1 MIRMI
6 YLNNVSKKYK
16 DLDILLHANYR
27 FKDGTLTCVLGNSG
41 AGKSTLLNLIAGLDI
56 DYDGEIEN
64 LCFKEKNFSNKNL
77 SNYRFNNVG
86 FIFQDYHLLNGYTV
100 LENVIM
106 GAHLDSELTK
116 EEKIEK
122 ALNLLTELGLKN
134 KANQMVHELSGGQK
148 QRVSIARALMN
159 DPKIILADE
168 PTAAL
173 DELNSDGVMKILKRL
188 ARNRTVIVITHSEK
202 VSKYADEIVCLKNH
216 TIEIVKEKERYELD
230 YSKESQTFTA
240 KKAKEIVPK
249 LNSKL
254 LFWIAIR
261 NFRIHFLKNLL
272 AIVLISLGTVSFIS
286 TLGIKNTI
294 KNEIQSFKEKNDY
307 YSKGSIAFSKKP
319 LSEGLTYLQTL
330 PNVKDVYYQYNLQN
344 INLKYDHKNKHLDT
358 KSPTFI
364 SSDLSMIYGDMP
376 KDNRNEISLSLSVA
390 SSLSKN
396 INQLV
401 GKHVDFEYFDKE
413 GQKHKIKMKVSGISN
428 DTFDNFTMSTKL
440 EKKIY
445 KEVAKGEAS
454 AIAFSVKNFED
465 IPKIHRLLKSKGYDI
480 YTKEK
485 DIRAFKNSFADTIK
499 LFTILSN
506 LLLLLFISVSFIIIY
521 RISITRYSEV
531 GILSCLGYG
540 TRNISKILRRETVL
554 FCLLSILFS
563 SIWLLIFNT
572 VYSHNFG
579 YNLEFNFQLGLL
591 LLLVNIGLVF
601 GITGFVNYRLVNLSP
616 SLALKK

>member
-148 QRVSIARALMN
+148 QRASIARALMN

-401 GKHVDFEYFDKE
+401 GKYVDFEYFDKE

-465 IPKIHRLLKSKGYDI
+465 IPKIHRLLKSEGYDI

-531 GILSCLGYG
+531 GILSCLGYS

-554 FCLLSILFS
+554 FCLLSVLFS

-572 VYSHNFG
+572 VYSQNFG
-579 YNLEFNFQLGLL
+579 YNLEFNFQLGML

>member
-1 MIRMI
+1 MI

-148 QRVSIARALMN
+148 QRASIARALMN

-401 GKHVDFEYFDKE
+401 GKYVDFEYFDKE

-465 IPKIHRLLKSKGYDI
+465 IPKIHRLLKSEGYDI

-531 GILSCLGYG
+531 GILSCLGYS

-579 YNLEFNFQLGLL
+579 YNLEFNFQLGML

>member
-1 MIRMI
+1 M
-6 YLNNVSKKYK
+6 
-16 DLDILLHANYR
+16 
-27 FKDGTLTCVLGNSG
+27 
-41 AGKSTLLNLIAGLDI
+41 
-56 DYDGEIEN
+56 
-64 LCFKEKNFSNKNL
+64 
-77 SNYRFNNVG
+77 
-86 FIFQDYHLLNGYTV
+86 
-100 LENVIM
+100 
-106 GAHLDSELTK
+106 
-116 EEKIEK
+116 
-122 ALNLLTELGLKN
+122 
-134 KANQMVHELSGGQK
+134 
-148 QRVSIARALMN
+148 
-159 DPKIILADE
+159 
-168 PTAAL
+168 
-173 DELNSDGVMKILKRL
+173 
-188 ARNRTVIVITHSEK
+188 
-202 VSKYADEIVCLKNH
+202 
-216 TIEIVKEKERYELD
+216 
-230 YSKESQTFTA
+230 
-240 KKAKEIVPK
+240 
-249 LNSKL
+249 
-254 LFWIAIR
+254 
-261 NFRIHFLKNLL
+261 
-272 AIVLISLGTVSFIS
+272 ISLGTVSFIS

-376 KDNRNEISLSLSVA
+376 KDNRNEISLCLSVS

-401 GKHVDFEYFDKE
+401 GKYVDFEYFDKE

-531 GILSCLGYG
+531 GILSCLGYS

-572 VYSHNFG
+572 VYSQNFG
-579 YNLEFNFQLGLL
+579 YNLEFNFQLGML

-601 GITGFVNYRLVNLSP
+601 GITGFVNYRFVNLSP

>member
-148 QRVSIARALMN
+148 QRASIARALMN

-344 INLKYDHKNKHLDT
+344 IHLKYDHKNKHLDT
-358 KSPTFI
+358 KSPTLI
-364 SSDLSMIYGDMP
+364 SSNLSMIYGDMP
-376 KDNRNEISLSLSVA
+376 KDNRNEISLCLSVA

-401 GKHVDFEYFDKE
+401 GKYVDFEYFDKE

-531 GILSCLGYG
+531 GILSCLGYS

-572 VYSHNFG
+572 VYSQNFG
-579 YNLEFNFQLGLL
+579 YNLEFNFQLGML

-601 GITGFVNYRLVNLSP
+601 GITGFVNYRFVNLSP

>member
-148 QRVSIARALMN
+148 QRASIARALMN

-344 INLKYDHKNKHLDT
+344 IHLKYDHKNKHLDT
-358 KSPTFI
+358 KSPTLI
-364 SSDLSMIYGDMP
+364 SSNLSMIYGDMP

-401 GKHVDFEYFDKE
+401 GKYVDFEYFDKE

-531 GILSCLGYG
+531 GILSCLGYS

-572 VYSHNFG
+572 VYSQNFG

>member
-1 MIRMI
+1 MI

-531 GILSCLGYG
+531 GILSCLGYS

-554 FCLLSILFS
+554 FCLLSVLFS

>member
-1 MIRMI
+1 MI

-148 QRVSIARALMN
+148 QRASIARALMN

-216 TIEIVKEKERYELD
+216 TIEVVKEKERYELD

-344 INLKYDHKNKHLDT
+344 IHLKYDHKNKHLDT
-358 KSPTFI
+358 KSPTLI
-364 SSDLSMIYGDMP
+364 SSNLSMIYGDMP

-401 GKHVDFEYFDKE
+401 GKYVDFEYFDKE

-454 AIAFSVKNFED
+454 AIAFSVKNFEE

-531 GILSCLGYG
+531 GILSCLGYS

-572 VYSHNFG
+572 VYSQNFG
-579 YNLEFNFQLGLL
+579 YNLEFNFQLGML

>member
-1 MIRMI
+1 M
-6 YLNNVSKKYK
+6 
-16 DLDILLHANYR
+16 
-27 FKDGTLTCVLGNSG
+27 
-41 AGKSTLLNLIAGLDI
+41 
-56 DYDGEIEN
+56 
-64 LCFKEKNFSNKNL
+64 

-148 QRVSIARALMN
+148 QRASIARALMN

-344 INLKYDHKNKHLDT
+344 IHLKYDHKNKHLDT
-358 KSPTFI
+358 KSPTLI
-364 SSDLSMIYGDMP
+364 SSNLSMIYGDMP

-401 GKHVDFEYFDKE
+401 GKYVDFEYFDKE

-531 GILSCLGYG
+531 GILSCLGYS

-572 VYSHNFG
+572 VYSQNFG
-579 YNLEFNFQLGLL
+579 YNLEFNFQLGML

>member
-1 MIRMI
+1 MI

-148 QRVSIARALMN
+148 QRASIARALMN

-173 DELNSDGVMKILKRL
+173 DELNSDGVMKTLKRL

-376 KDNRNEISLSLSVA
+376 KDNRNEISLCLSVS

-401 GKHVDFEYFDKE
+401 GKYVDFEYFDKE

-531 GILSCLGYG
+531 GILSCLGYS

-572 VYSHNFG
+572 VYSQNFG
-579 YNLEFNFQLGLL
+579 YNLEFNFQLGML

-601 GITGFVNYRLVNLSP
+601 GITGFVNYRFVNLSP

>member
-188 ARNRTVIVITHSEK
+188 TRNRTVIVITHSEK

-531 GILSCLGYG
+531 GILSCLGYS

>member
-1 MIRMI
+1 MI

-148 QRVSIARALMN
+148 QRASIARALMN

-173 DELNSDGVMKILKRL
+173 DELNSDGVMKTLKRL

-401 GKHVDFEYFDKE
+401 GKYVDFEYFDKE

-531 GILSCLGYG
+531 GILSCLGYS

-554 FCLLSILFS
+554 FCLLSVLFS

-579 YNLEFNFQLGLL
+579 YNLEFNFQLGML

>member
-1 MIRMI
+1 MI

-64 LCFKEKNFSNKNL
+64 LCFKEKNLSNKNL

-100 LENVIM
+100 LENIIM

-116 EEKIEK
+116 EKKIEK

-134 KANQMVHELSGGQK
+134 KANQMVRELSGGQK

-344 INLKYDHKNKHLDT
+344 IHLKYDHKNKHLDT
-358 KSPTFI
+358 KSPTLI
-364 SSDLSMIYGDMP
+364 SSNLSMIYGDMP

-401 GKHVDFEYFDKE
+401 GKYVDFEYFDKE

-531 GILSCLGYG
+531 GILSCLGYS

-572 VYSHNFG
+572 VYSQNFG

>member
-1 MIRMI
+1 MI

-148 QRVSIARALMN
+148 QRASIARALMN

-344 INLKYDHKNKHLDT
+344 IHLKYDHKNKHLDT
-358 KSPTFI
+358 KSPTLI
-364 SSDLSMIYGDMP
+364 SSNLSMIYGDMP
-376 KDNRNEISLSLSVA
+376 KDNRNEISLCLSVS

-401 GKHVDFEYFDKE
+401 GKYVDFEYFDKE

-531 GILSCLGYG
+531 GILSCLGYS
-540 TRNISKILRRETVL
+540 TRNLSKILRRETVL

-572 VYSHNFG
+572 VYSQNFG
-579 YNLEFNFQLGLL
+579 YNLEFNFQLGML

>member
-64 LCFKEKNFSNKNL
+64 LCFKEKNLSNKNL

-116 EEKIEK
+116 EKKIEK

-148 QRVSIARALMN
+148 QRASIARALMN

-344 INLKYDHKNKHLDT
+344 IHLKYDHKNKHLDT
-358 KSPTFI
+358 KSPTLI
-364 SSDLSMIYGDMP
+364 SSNLSMIYGDMP

-401 GKHVDFEYFDKE
+401 GKYVDFEYFDKE

-531 GILSCLGYG
+531 GILSCLGYS

-554 FCLLSILFS
+554 FCLLSVLFS

-572 VYSHNFG
+572 VYSQNFG

>member
-64 LCFKEKNFSNKNL
+64 LCFKEKNLSNKNL

-116 EEKIEK
+116 EKKIEK

-148 QRVSIARALMN
+148 QRASIARALMN

-344 INLKYDHKNKHLDT
+344 IHLKYDHKNKHLDT
-358 KSPTFI
+358 KSPTLI
-364 SSDLSMIYGDMP
+364 SSNLSMIYGDMP

-401 GKHVDFEYFDKE
+401 GKYVDFEYFDKE

-531 GILSCLGYG
+531 GILSCLGYS

-554 FCLLSILFS
+554 FCLLSVLFS

-572 VYSHNFG
+572 VYSQNFG
-579 YNLEFNFQLGLL
+579 YNLEFNFQLGML

>member
-148 QRVSIARALMN
+148 QRASIARALMN

-344 INLKYDHKNKHLDT
+344 IHLKYDHKNKHLDT
-358 KSPTFI
+358 KSPTLI
-364 SSDLSMIYGDMP
+364 SSNLSMIYGDMP

-401 GKHVDFEYFDKE
+401 GKYVDFEYFDKE

-531 GILSCLGYG
+531 GILSCLGYS

>member
-1 MIRMI
+1 MI

-148 QRVSIARALMN
+148 QRASIARALMN

-401 GKHVDFEYFDKE
+401 GKYVDFEYFDKE

-465 IPKIHRLLKSKGYDI
+465 IPKIHRLLKSEGYDI

-531 GILSCLGYG
+531 GILSCLGYS

>member
-1 MIRMI
+1 MLSLIEIKKVFGNEIVLNHLSGDFQKGLNFI
-6 YLNNVSKKYK
+6 Y
-16 DLDILLHANYR
+16 
-27 FKDGTLTCVLGNSG
+27 GPSG
-41 AGKSTLLNLIAGLDI
+41 SGKTTLLNIISGMDQNFEGDVYFNSQSMKRFTKKELSDYYYNSIGFIWQDYQLIEYLSVECNI
-56 DYDGEIEN
+56 D
-64 LCFKEKNFSNKNL
+64 LVLSL
-77 SNYRFNNVG
+77 SN
-86 FIFQDYHLLNGYTV
+86 LNKAERKMKVAKV
-100 LENVIM
+100 LE
-106 GAHLDSELTK
+106 
-116 EEKIEK
+116 
-122 ALNLLTELGLKN
+122 ELGISGLAKM
-134 KANQMVHELSGGQK
+134 KVAKLSGGQK
-148 QRVSIARALMN
+148 QRVAIARALVK
-159 DPKIILADE
+159 DPEIIIADE
-168 PTAAL
+168 PT
-173 DELNSDGVMKILKRL
+173 
-188 ARNRTVIVITHSEK
+188 
-202 VSKYADEIVCLKNH
+202 
-216 TIEIVKEKERYELD
+216 
-230 YSKESQTFTA
+230 
-240 KKAKEIVPK
+240 
-249 LNSKL
+249 
-254 LFWIAIR
+254 
-261 NFRIHFLKNLL
+261 
-272 AIVLISLGTVSFIS
+272 
-286 TLGIKNTI
+286 
-294 KNEIQSFKEKNDY
+294 
-307 YSKGSIAFSKKP
+307 
-319 LSEGLTYLQTL
+319 
-330 PNVKDVYYQYNLQN
+330 
-344 INLKYDHKNKHLDT
+344 KHLDI
-358 KSPTFI
+358 KSPTLI
-364 SSDLSMIYGDMP
+364 SSNLSMIYGDMP

-401 GKHVDFEYFDKE
+401 GKYVDFEYFDKE

-445 KEVAKGEAS
+445 KEVARGEAS

-531 GILSCLGYG
+531 GILSCLGYS

-554 FCLLSILFS
+554 FCLLSVLFS

-572 VYSHNFG
+572 VYSQNFG
-579 YNLEFNFQLGLL
+579 YNLEFNFQLGML

>member
-56 DYDGEIEN
+56 DYDGKIEN

-134 KANQMVHELSGGQK
+134 KANQMVHKLSGGQK
-148 QRVSIARALMN
+148 QRASIARALMN

-344 INLKYDHKNKHLDT
+344 IHLKYDHKNKHLDT
-358 KSPTFI
+358 KSSTFI
-364 SSDLSMIYGDMP
+364 SSNLSMIYGDMP

-531 GILSCLGYG
+531 GILSCLGYS

-554 FCLLSILFS
+554 FCLLSVLFS

-572 VYSHNFG
+572 VYSQNFG
-579 YNLEFNFQLGLL
+579 YNLEFNFQLGML

-616 SLALKK
+616 SMALKK

>member
-56 DYDGEIEN
+56 DYDGKIEN

-106 GAHLDSELTK
+106 GTHLDSELTK

-148 QRVSIARALMN
+148 QRASIARALMN

-344 INLKYDHKNKHLDT
+344 IHLKYDHKNKHLDT
-358 KSPTFI
+358 KSPTLI
-364 SSDLSMIYGDMP
+364 SSNLSMIYGDMP

-401 GKHVDFEYFDKE
+401 GKYVDFEYFDKE

-531 GILSCLGYG
+531 GILSCLGYS

-554 FCLLSILFS
+554 FCLLSVLFS

-591 LLLVNIGLVF
+591 LVLVNIGLVF

>member
-148 QRVSIARALMN
+148 QRASIARALMN

-364 SSDLSMIYGDMP
+364 SSNLSMIYGDMP

-401 GKHVDFEYFDKE
+401 GKYVDFEYFDKE

-531 GILSCLGYG
+531 GILSCLGYS

-572 VYSHNFG
+572 VYSQNFG
-579 YNLEFNFQLGLL
+579 YNLEFNFQLGML

>member
-56 DYDGEIEN
+56 DYDGKIEN

-134 KANQMVHELSGGQK
+134 KANQMVHKLSGGQK
-148 QRVSIARALMN
+148 QRASIARALMN

-344 INLKYDHKNKHLDT
+344 IHLKYDHKNKHLDT
-358 KSPTFI
+358 KSPTLI
-364 SSDLSMIYGDMP
+364 SSNLSMIYGDMP

-401 GKHVDFEYFDKE
+401 GKYVDFEYFDKE

-531 GILSCLGYG
+531 GILSCLGYS

-572 VYSHNFG
+572 VYSQNFG

>member
-1 MIRMI
+1 MI

-64 LCFKEKNFSNKNL
+64 LCFKEKNLSNKNL

-116 EEKIEK
+116 EKKIEK

-134 KANQMVHELSGGQK
+134 KANQMVRELSGGQK
-148 QRVSIARALMN
+148 QRASIARALMN

-173 DELNSDGVMKILKRL
+173 DELNSDGVTKILKRL

-364 SSDLSMIYGDMP
+364 SSNLSMIYGDMP

-401 GKHVDFEYFDKE
+401 GKYVDFEYFDKE

-531 GILSCLGYG
+531 GILSCLGYS

-554 FCLLSILFS
+554 FCLLSVLFS

-572 VYSHNFG
+572 VYSQNFG
-579 YNLEFNFQLGLL
+579 YNLEFNFQLGML

>member
-1 MIRMI
+1 M
-6 YLNNVSKKYK
+6 
-16 DLDILLHANYR
+16 
-27 FKDGTLTCVLGNSG
+27 
-41 AGKSTLLNLIAGLDI
+41 
-56 DYDGEIEN
+56 
-64 LCFKEKNFSNKNL
+64 
-77 SNYRFNNVG
+77 G

-116 EEKIEK
+116 EKKIEK

-134 KANQMVHELSGGQK
+134 KANQMVRELSGGQK

-358 KSPTFI
+358 KSPTLI
-364 SSDLSMIYGDMP
+364 SSNLSMIYGDMP

-401 GKHVDFEYFDKE
+401 GKYVDFEYFDKE

-531 GILSCLGYG
+531 GILSCLGYS

-554 FCLLSILFS
+554 FCLLSVLFS

-591 LLLVNIGLVF
+591 LVLVNIGLVF

>member
-64 LCFKEKNFSNKNL
+64 LCFKEKNLSNKNL

-148 QRVSIARALMN
+148 QRASIARALMN

-344 INLKYDHKNKHLDT
+344 IHLKYDHKNKHLDT

-401 GKHVDFEYFDKE
+401 GKYVDFEYFDKE

-531 GILSCLGYG
+531 GILSCLGYS

-554 FCLLSILFS
+554 FCLLSVLFS

-579 YNLEFNFQLGLL
+579 YNLEFNFQLGML

>member
-1 MIRMI
+1 MI

-531 GILSCLGYG
+531 GILSCLGYN

>member
-1 MIRMI
+1 MI

-134 KANQMVHELSGGQK
+134 KANQMVRELSGGQK

-344 INLKYDHKNKHLDT
+344 IHLKYDHKNKHLDI
-358 KSPTFI
+358 KSPTLI
-364 SSDLSMIYGDMP
+364 SSNLSMIYGDMP

-401 GKHVDFEYFDKE
+401 GKYVDFEYFDKE

-445 KEVAKGEAS
+445 KEVARGEAS

-531 GILSCLGYG
+531 GILSCLGYS

-554 FCLLSILFS
+554 FCLLSVLFS

-572 VYSHNFG
+572 VYSQNFG
-579 YNLEFNFQLGLL
+579 YNLEFNFQLGML

>member
-1 MIRMI
+1 MI

-56 DYDGEIEN
+56 DYDGKIEN

-134 KANQMVHELSGGQK
+134 KANQMVHKLSGGQK
-148 QRVSIARALMN
+148 QRASIARALMN

-344 INLKYDHKNKHLDT
+344 IHLKYDHKNKHLDT
-358 KSPTFI
+358 KSPTLI
-364 SSDLSMIYGDMP
+364 SSNLSMIYGDMP

-401 GKHVDFEYFDKE
+401 GKYVDFEYFDKE

-428 DTFDNFTMSTKL
+428 DTFDNFTMSTKP

-531 GILSCLGYG
+531 GILSCLGYS

-554 FCLLSILFS
+554 FCLLSVLFS

-591 LLLVNIGLVF
+591 LVLVNIGLVF

>member
-56 DYDGEIEN
+56 DYDGKIEN

-134 KANQMVHELSGGQK
+134 KANQMVHKLSGGQK
-148 QRVSIARALMN
+148 QRASIARALMN

-344 INLKYDHKNKHLDT
+344 IHLKYDHKNKHLDT
-358 KSPTFI
+358 KSPTLI
-364 SSDLSMIYGDMP
+364 SSNLSMIYGDMP

-401 GKHVDFEYFDKE
+401 GKYVDFEYFDKE

-531 GILSCLGYG
+531 GILSCLGYS

-554 FCLLSILFS
+554 FCLLSVLFS

-572 VYSHNFG
+572 VYSQNFG
-579 YNLEFNFQLGLL
+579 YNLEFNFQLGML

>member
-64 LCFKEKNFSNKNL
+64 LCFKEKNLSNKNL

-148 QRVSIARALMN
+148 QRASIARALMN

-249 LNSKL
+249 LNSTL

-344 INLKYDHKNKHLDT
+344 IHLKYDHKNKHLDT

-401 GKHVDFEYFDKE
+401 GKYVDFEYFDKE
-413 GQKHKIKMKVSGISN
+413 GQKHKIKMKVSGIPN

-531 GILSCLGYG
+531 GILSCLGYS

-554 FCLLSILFS
+554 FCLLSVLFS

-579 YNLEFNFQLGLL
+579 YNLEFNFQLGML

>member
-148 QRVSIARALMN
+148 QRASIARALMN

-344 INLKYDHKNKHLDT
+344 IHLKYDHRNKHLDT

-364 SSDLSMIYGDMP
+364 SSNLSMIYGDMP

-401 GKHVDFEYFDKE
+401 GKYVDFEYFDKE

-531 GILSCLGYG
+531 GILSCLGYS

-554 FCLLSILFS
+554 FCLLSVLFS

-572 VYSHNFG
+572 VYSQNFG

>member
-16 DLDILLHANYR
+16 DLDILVHANYR

-64 LCFKEKNFSNKNL
+64 LCFKEKNLSNKNL

-116 EEKIEK
+116 EKKIEK

-148 QRVSIARALMN
+148 QRASIARALMN

-364 SSDLSMIYGDMP
+364 SSNLSMIYGDMP

-401 GKHVDFEYFDKE
+401 GKYVDFEYFDKE

-531 GILSCLGYG
+531 GILSCLGYS

-554 FCLLSILFS
+554 FCLLSVLFS

-572 VYSHNFG
+572 VYSQNFG
-579 YNLEFNFQLGLL
+579 YNLEFNFQLGML

-601 GITGFVNYRLVNLSP
+601 GITSFVNYRLVNLSP

>member
-1 MIRMI
+1 MI

-64 LCFKEKNFSNKNL
+64 LCFKEKNLSNKNL

-116 EEKIEK
+116 EKKIEK

-148 QRVSIARALMN
+148 QRASIARALMN

-344 INLKYDHKNKHLDT
+344 IHLKYDHKNKHLDT
-358 KSPTFI
+358 KSPTLI
-364 SSDLSMIYGDMP
+364 SSNLSMIYGDMP

-401 GKHVDFEYFDKE
+401 GKYVDFEYFDKE

-531 GILSCLGYG
+531 GILSCLGYS

-554 FCLLSILFS
+554 FCLLSVLFS

-572 VYSHNFG
+572 VYSQNFG

>member
-1 MIRMI
+1 MI

-148 QRVSIARALMN
+148 QRASIARALMN

-401 GKHVDFEYFDKE
+401 GKYVDFEYFDKE

-454 AIAFSVKNFED
+454 VIAFSVKNFED
-465 IPKIHRLLKSKGYDI
+465 IPKIHRLLKSEGYDI

-531 GILSCLGYG
+531 GILSCLGYS

>member
-1 MIRMI
+1 MLSLIEIKKVFGNEIVLNHLSGDFQKGLNFI
-6 YLNNVSKKYK
+6 Y
-16 DLDILLHANYR
+16 
-27 FKDGTLTCVLGNSG
+27 GPSG
-41 AGKSTLLNLIAGLDI
+41 SGKTTLLNIISGMDQNFEGDVYFNNQSMKRFTKKELSDYYYNSIGFIWQDYQLIEYLSVECNI
-56 DYDGEIEN
+56 D
-64 LCFKEKNFSNKNL
+64 LVLSL
-77 SNYRFNNVG
+77 SN
-86 FIFQDYHLLNGYTV
+86 LNKAERKMKVAKV
-100 LENVIM
+100 LE
-106 GAHLDSELTK
+106 
-116 EEKIEK
+116 
-122 ALNLLTELGLKN
+122 ELGISGLAKM
-134 KANQMVHELSGGQK
+134 KVAKLSGGQK
-148 QRVSIARALMN
+148 QRVAIARALVK
-159 DPKIILADE
+159 DPEIIIADE
-168 PTAAL
+168 PT
-173 DELNSDGVMKILKRL
+173 
-188 ARNRTVIVITHSEK
+188 
-202 VSKYADEIVCLKNH
+202 
-216 TIEIVKEKERYELD
+216 
-230 YSKESQTFTA
+230 
-240 KKAKEIVPK
+240 
-249 LNSKL
+249 
-254 LFWIAIR
+254 
-261 NFRIHFLKNLL
+261 
-272 AIVLISLGTVSFIS
+272 
-286 TLGIKNTI
+286 
-294 KNEIQSFKEKNDY
+294 NDY

-344 INLKYDHKNKHLDT
+344 IHLKYDHKNKHLDI
-358 KSPTFI
+358 KSPTLI
-364 SSDLSMIYGDMP
+364 SSNLSMIYGDMP

-401 GKHVDFEYFDKE
+401 GKYVDFEYFDKE

-445 KEVAKGEAS
+445 KEVARGEAS

-531 GILSCLGYG
+531 GILSCLGYS

-554 FCLLSILFS
+554 FCLLSVLFS

-572 VYSHNFG
+572 VYSQNFG
-579 YNLEFNFQLGLL
+579 YNLEFNFQLGML

>member
-1 MIRMI
+1 MLSLIEIKKVFGNEIVLNHLSGDFQKGLNFI
-6 YLNNVSKKYK
+6 Y
-16 DLDILLHANYR
+16 
-27 FKDGTLTCVLGNSG
+27 GPSG
-41 AGKSTLLNLIAGLDI
+41 SGKTTLLNIISGMDQ
-56 DYDGEIEN
+56 
-64 LCFKEKNFSNKNL
+64 NFEGDV
-77 SNYRFNNVG
+77 YFNNQSMKRFTKKELSDYYYNSIG
-86 FIFQDYHLLNGYTV
+86 FIWQDYQLIEYLSVECNIDLVLSISNLNKAERKMKVAKV
-100 LENVIM
+100 LE
-106 GAHLDSELTK
+106 
-116 EEKIEK
+116 
-122 ALNLLTELGLKN
+122 ELGISGLAKM
-134 KANQMVHELSGGQK
+134 KVAKLSGEQK
-148 QRVSIARALMN
+148 QRVAIARALVK
-159 DPKIILADE
+159 DPEIIIADE
-168 PTAAL
+168 PT
-173 DELNSDGVMKILKRL
+173 
-188 ARNRTVIVITHSEK
+188 
-202 VSKYADEIVCLKNH
+202 
-216 TIEIVKEKERYELD
+216 
-230 YSKESQTFTA
+230 
-240 KKAKEIVPK
+240 
-249 LNSKL
+249 
-254 LFWIAIR
+254 
-261 NFRIHFLKNLL
+261 
-272 AIVLISLGTVSFIS
+272 
-286 TLGIKNTI
+286 
-294 KNEIQSFKEKNDY
+294 
-307 YSKGSIAFSKKP
+307 
-319 LSEGLTYLQTL
+319 
-330 PNVKDVYYQYNLQN
+330 
-344 INLKYDHKNKHLDT
+344 KHLDI
-358 KSPTFI
+358 KSPTLI
-364 SSDLSMIYGDMP
+364 SSNLSMIYGDMP

-401 GKHVDFEYFDKE
+401 GKYVDFEYFDKE

-445 KEVAKGEAS
+445 KEVARGEAS

-531 GILSCLGYG
+531 GILSCLGYS

-554 FCLLSILFS
+554 FCLLSVLFS

-572 VYSHNFG
+572 VYSQNFG
-579 YNLEFNFQLGLL
+579 YNLEFNFQLGML

>member
-1 MIRMI
+1 MI

-134 KANQMVHELSGGQK
+134 KANQMIHELSGGQK
-148 QRVSIARALMN
+148 QRASIARALMN

-344 INLKYDHKNKHLDT
+344 IHLKYDHKNKHLDT

-401 GKHVDFEYFDKE
+401 GKYVDFEYFDKE

-531 GILSCLGYG
+531 GILSCLGYS

-572 VYSHNFG
+572 VYSQNFG

>member
-148 QRVSIARALMN
+148 QRASIARALMN

-376 KDNRNEISLSLSVA
+376 KDNRNEISLCLSVA

-401 GKHVDFEYFDKE
+401 GKYVDFEYFDKE

-531 GILSCLGYG
+531 GILSCLGYS
-540 TRNISKILRRETVL
+540 TRNLSKILRRETVL

-572 VYSHNFG
+572 VYSQNFG
-579 YNLEFNFQLGLL
+579 YNLEFNFQLGML